1 MHPIT
6 SNLWRSEDTRYTL
19 GYRTGASVNA
29 ASAPAQEPD
38 VQPGPS
44 ASPPDEID
52 RLITKLSRQLD
63 S

>member
-19 GYRTGASVNA
+19 RYRTGVDVNA
-29 ASAPAQEPD
+29 ASAPPQEPD
-38 VQPGPS
+38 VQPS
-44 ASPPDEID
+44 SPAPQPDEID
-52 RLITKLSRQLD
+52 RLITTLSRHYD